1 MDGWMCGWVEVGGWR
16 GVWVEGQAG
25 EGRHGVGHGS
35 I

>member
-1 MDGWMCGWVEVGGWR
+1 MDGWMCVWKVGGWR